1 MQVINKDD
9 DVDEVMTMLTTTT
22 EKNDEDEAAVLELGT
37 FGKEEMEELMLE
49 LKDVISDEDKSSE
62 DANFDVALRPPT
74 RIVVVDGEDDAA
86 LAVLDSDYSSSS
98 VATTT
103 ANSSED
109 DGGEPVVEGE
119 EGEVAETT
127 VAAEEDTTT
136 TTTYELFG
144 SLCAAC
150 EEADKAHTALLE
162 AEDALRFA
170 QGESCFAP
178 STHRE
183 FEDVEVVRTVA
194 GHLPS
199 LFTELEA
206 NGYLPCDVGQ
216 RYAVVGL
223 ARTLLGACEALADAC
238 ADEEEEE

>member
-1 MQVINKDD
+1 M
-9 DVDEVMTMLTTTT
+9 
-22 EKNDEDEAAVLELGT
+22 
-37 FGKEEMEELMLE
+37 
-49 LKDVISDEDKSSE
+49 
-62 DANFDVALRPPT
+62 
-74 RIVVVDGEDDAA
+74 
-86 LAVLDSDYSSSS
+86 
-98 VATTT
+98 
-103 ANSSED
+103 
-109 DGGEPVVEGE
+109 
-119 EGEVAETT
+119 
-127 VAAEEDTTT
+127 
-136 TTTYELFG
+136 
-144 SLCAAC
+144 CAAC

>member
-9 DVDEVMTMLTTTT
+9 DVDEVMTMLTTT

-37 FGKEEMEELMLE
+37 ARRRWRMMLE

-86 LAVLDSDYSSSS
+86 GTVLDSDYSSSS

-103 ANSSED
+103 SSGD
-109 DGGEPVVEGE
+109 DGDGGEPVVEGE
-119 EGEVAETT
+119 CGGGDDGDGGGDTN
-127 VAAEEDTTT
+127 TTT
-136 TTTYELFG
+136 STTTYELFG

-150 EEADKAHTALLE
+150 EEADKAHAALLE
-162 AEDALRFA
+162 ADDALRFA

-238 ADEEEEE
+238 GGGDEEE